1 MGLERWYTAKEI
13 AEAKNVSYQTA
24 LRWIQ
29 RLVGDSS
36 TTAKQG
42 RPGRRKRLYRLRR
55 LPASKLAELDR
66 LFN

>member
-1 MGLERWYTAKEI
+1 MGLQRWYTAKEI

-24 LRWIQ
+24 RRWIQ

-36 TTAKQG
+36 ITMTSG
-42 RPGRRKRLYRLRR
+42 RRGRRKRLYRLRR

>member
-36 TTAKQG
+36 TTPKQG